1 MNLDPAVVG
10 IIAFVVMMIMIM
22 LRCPV
27 YLAMMVCALGGML
40 LIVSP
45 TMVIKQ
51 FTTAPYSTVA
61 NYTYAIIPLFTFMG
75 ILTEKTGIAEGTF
88 ASAQKWL
95 GRSRGGLLKTVVVA
109 NAIFGACS
117 GMPTAGTVVFS
128 RLALPS
134 LDKAGYERSNALGCI
149 AASSCLASLI
159 PPSVAIILCCSLTEQ
174 SISRA
179 LMCGIGGGI
188 LTAILFLIAISVVG
202 KVQPSKIPP
211 AEKDKVPMQE
221 KLKSLTLLI
230 PIFALFAI
238 IIIGS
243 YTGFFTATVGGAIGA
258 FVCLIY
264 AMAKKV
270 GWRDLMHYAKEAA
283 IINANFFPL
292 LIAGLIFGRF
302 ITLTQLPNA
311 IMGWIAGIDVH
322 RFVIFTVVLIFYII
336 CGCLMDMLAVL
347 LITVPIIYPLLVN
360 LGFDSYAL
368 VILLVY
374 VSSIGGITPP
384 VGLGVFMTASS
395 VKVDSGIIFKG
406 IVPYFLALVVSS
418 YLVAF
423 FPQIVNF
430 LPNLLG

>member
-1 MNLDPAVVG
+1 MSLSPAAVG
-10 IIAFVVMMIMIM
+10 IAAFLIMMIMIA

-27 YLAMMVCALGGML
+27 YLAMMTCALGGMM
-40 LIVSP
+40 LIASP
-45 TMVIKQ
+45 SMVITQ
-51 FTTAPYSTVA
+51 FTTAPFSTVA

-88 ASAQKWL
+88 SAAQKWL
-95 GRSRGGLLKTVVVA
+95 GRTRGGLLKTVVVA

-149 AASSCLASLI
+149 ASTSTLASLI

-174 SISRA
+174 SVGYS
-179 LMCGIGGGI
+179 LMCGIGAGVM
-188 LTAILFLIAISVVG
+188 TCVLFLIAISVVAV
-202 KVQPSKIPP
+202 VQPHKIPP
-211 AEKDKVPMQE
+211 RDTNKISLKE
-221 KLKSLTLLI
+221 KLGSLKLLI
-230 PIFALFAI
+230 PIVALFLVI
-238 IIIGS
+238 IVGA
-243 YTGFFTATVGGAIGA
+243 YTGFFTATVGGAVGA

-264 AMAKKV
+264 AMCRKV
-270 GWRDLMHYAKEAA
+270 GVKNLLNYAKEAA

-302 ITLTQLPNA
+302 ITLTQLPNT
-311 IMGWIAGIDVH
+311 IMAWIAGIHVS
-322 RFVIFTVVLIFYII
+322 RFVIFTIVLLFLII

-347 LITVPIIYPLLVN
+347 LITVPIVYPLLVSM
-360 LGFDSYAL
+360 GFNTYAL
-368 VILLVY
+368 VIVLVY
-374 VSSIGGITPP
+374 VCSLGGITPP

-406 IVPYFLALVVSS
+406 IVPYFIVLVISA
-418 YLVAF
+418 YLIAF
-423 FPQIVNF
+423 FPQIVTF